1 MNWLWF
7 ILALAVVVVVG
18 LLESSGWVGRT
29 AKQLGLFPDAKKT
42 RGNTAADASGSSKHK
57 SGSFQYKLGQDSGWV
72 LLYQI
77 AGWLGLIGGLIW
89 ILGNSNWA
97 NGVYSVLVASS
108 AFFAAHVLRLMEKTA
123 HNSEQQTELL
133 QKLVEKR

>member
-1 MNWLWF
+1 MEWAIFIGVIVLVVTFKLWEK
-7 ILALAVVVVVG
+7 AVMRHA
-18 LLESSGWVGRT
+18 EEPSE
-29 AKQLGLFPDAKKT
+29 
-42 RGNTAADASGSSKHK
+42 HK
-57 SGSFQYKLGQDSGWV
+57 SGSFQYKLGKDSGWV

-97 NGVYSVLVASS
+97 NGVYCILVASS

-133 QKLVEKR
+133 QKLVGKH

>member
-1 MNWLWF
+1 M
-7 ILALAVVVVVG
+7 LALPAIIIIVVSAAG
-18 LLESSGWVGRT
+18 IWMWLKPEYKPSSSESE
-29 AKQLGLFPDAKKT
+29 
-42 RGNTAADASGSSKHK
+42 
-57 SGSFQYKLGQDSGWV
+57 SGSFQFKSGKDSGWV
-72 LLYQI
+72 VVYQA
-77 AGWLGLIGGLIW
+77 AGVLGLIGGLIW